1 MAMSK
6 PARDSLNGA
15 KPLSGRAGGGAAQ
28 VNGFDVPPNL
38 QAFVH
43 SDVFMTLAIDPA
55 KTFMPEVNIAKLIFH
70 AKRMAP
76 ERDGI
81 RRSRAVWVSS
91 AQERLSEIE
100 EAFLEAFP
108 GSVPDSKIGAD
119 HTFIAPFGDDVDCE
133 VLFRVYNKHEDV
145 SVMPHASFYIFDELI
160 GVNGEVLTMATSRVG
175 LYPDKRNGPGCVTE
189 DGKRNKIVWGVC
201 STPNGDASYWN
212 DLIADNEGFVHVT
225 RLS

>member
-1 MAMSK
+1 MTTSNATLEG
-6 PARDSLNGA
+6 PNGT
-15 KPLSGRAGGGAAQ
+15 KQISGRAGGGAAQ

-43 SDVFMTLAIDPA
+43 SDMFMTLVFDPE
-55 KTFMPEVNIAKLIFH
+55 KSMTLDVIVAKLHFH

-76 ERDGI
+76 EHDGI

-91 AQERLSEIE
+91 TQERLGEIE

-108 GSVPDSKIGAD
+108 GSVPDSKVGAE

-133 VLFRVYNKHEDV
+133 VLFRVYNKNEDV
-145 SVMPHASFYIFDELI
+145 SSMPHASFYIFDELI

-189 DGKRNKIVWGVC
+189 DGKKNKIVWGVC
-201 STPNGDASYWN
+201 RTPNGDAPFWN
-212 DLIADNEGFVHVT
+212 DLIANNEGFLHVT
-225 RLS
+225 RLP

>member
-1 MAMSK
+1 MAVSK
-6 PARDSLNGA
+6 TAHDSLNGV
-15 KPLSGRAGGGAAQ
+15 KPLNGRAGGGAAQ

-43 SDVFMTLAIDPA
+43 SDMFMTLVFDPE
-55 KTFMPEVNIAKLIFH
+55 KSMTPDVIVAKLHFH
-70 AKRMAP
+70 AERMAP
-76 ERDGI
+76 EHDGI

-91 AQERLSEIE
+91 TQERLNEIE

-145 SVMPHASFYIFDELI
+145 SSMPHASFYIFDELI
-160 GVNGEVLTMATSRVG
+160 GVNGEVLTMAAHRVG
-175 LYPDKRNGPGCVTE
+175 LYPDKTNGPGCVTE
-189 DGKRNKIVWGVC
+189 DGKKNKIVWGVC

-212 DLIADNEGFVHVT
+212 DLIANNEGFIHVT
-225 RLS
+225 RLP

>member
-6 PARDSLNGA
+6 AARDSLNGA
-15 KPLSGRAGGGAAQ
+15 KPLSGRAGGGAAPA
-28 VNGFDVPPNL
+28 NGFDVPSNL

-43 SDVFMTLAIDPA
+43 SDVFMTVAIDPA
-55 KTFMPEVNIAKLIFH
+55 KTFTLEVNIAKLLFH

-100 EAFLEAFP
+100 EAFLEAL
-108 GSVPDSKIGAD
+108 PDCEIGKG
-119 HTFIAPFGDDVDCE
+119 HTFFAPFGDDVECE

-145 SVMPHASFYIFDELI
+145 SVMPHASFYIFDEFI
-160 GVNGEVLTMATSRVG
+160 GANGEVLTMATSRVG
-175 LYPDKRNGPGCVTE
+175 LYPDKTNGPGCVTE

-212 DLIADNEGFVHVT
+212 ELIADNEGFVHVT
-225 RLS
+225 RLP